1 MHENRILLFLVLTLC
16 IHADTCTEIRLS
28 VMGVALCPHAKYF
41 GVTAQQQFPHL
52 TCTRSS
58 VGVGGRQRGA
68 ELLEAALAAFLA
80 PASFHIL
87 LAACALMCCPHGV
100 RGAAAAGLSQAGWDA
115 EMAGGGMM

>member
-52 TCTRSS
+52 TCTRSG

-80 PASFHIL
+80 PVLPGVVPYPAGCL
-87 LAACALMCCPHGV
+87 CADVLPTWGQRSCCSRTEPG
-100 RGAAAAGLSQAGWDA
+100 RLGC
-115 EMAGGGMM
+115 